1 MRNVLVAAVV
11 IAGLMGGVAAGAQK
25 PLEEIKNQAELDAV
39 MKDLDTQLFE
49 AYNRCDLDKF
59 ASFVDDNI
67 EFYHDNGGVTLGK
80 TAFVESVHKNICP
93 TDTHRVPVPG
103 TLEAH
108 YMKGYGFIEIGVHRF
123 EHPKTHDR
131 TGQGRFVTLWHYKDG
146 AWKMTRCLSF
156 DHKQAPDEGK

>member
-1 MRNVLVAAVV
+1 MRNVLIAAVV
-11 IAGLMGGVAAGAQK
+11 VGAMMGAGAGRAQK
-25 PLEEIKNQAELDAV
+25 PFDEIKNQAELDAV
-39 MKDLDTQLFE
+39 MKDLDTQLFD

-80 TAFVESVHKNICP
+80 AAFVDSVRKNICP

-131 TGQGRFVTLWHYKDG
+131 TGQGQFVTLWHYTDG

-156 DHKQAPDEGK
+156 DHKLAPEEAK